1 MESKFDSNGK
11 ETAKTYDESPKKSF
25 NLNSDRP
32 KPTFNLR
39 RPETL
44 NLSIDYS
51 SSSQLKSLKNGKKTM
66 SYDLWVNE
74 NITKANEPS
83 SAKKSDLAGRVSF
96 R

>member
-1 MESKFDSNGK
+1 MDSNSK
-11 ETAKTYDESPKKSF
+11 ETAKSFDENPKKSF
-25 NLNSDRP
+25 NLNSERP

-44 NLSIDYS
+44 NLSIDYG
-51 SSSQLKSLKNGKKTM
+51 SSSQMKSLKNGKKAM

-74 NITKANEPS
+74 NITKANEPA